1 MACNELLWNASAL
14 DDVDVCIGPSWT
26 SDGTPRQRVH
36 ELEARA
42 AKRIMHMPITKGH
55 LPGLREYSSKVV
67 RRLQSVAYSGESKF
81 ALSSQFHIHL
91 VSGSMQYSHTVEFRT
106 ALRMGSRPHDCKECG
121 QI

>member
-67 RRLQSVAYSGESKF
+67 RR
-81 ALSSQFHIHL
+81 
-91 VSGSMQYSHTVEFRT
+91 
-106 ALRMGSRPHDCKECG
+106 
-121 QI
+121 